1 MPSFNSKD
9 FGKIDYE
16 PGSVLE
22 FSNGIPG
29 FEQRKRFLALTFPH
43 TQPLVFLQSLE
54 DAELCF
60 ITLPV
65 LSIDRDYRLTVS
77 EEDLESIGLPA
88 RKHQKIGPR
97 IGPKI
102 GPKIGEDVACLAI
115 VTVERNRNPTANLLA
130 PVVINLKNL
139 KAVQAIAPESNYS
152 HRHALVAEAVAC
164 S

>member
-1 MPSFNSKD
+1 MPSFDSKD
-9 FGKIDYE
+9 FGKIDYQ

-22 FSNGIPG
+22 FPNGIPG
-29 FEQRKRFLALTFPH
+29 FEYRKRFLALTFPH

-65 LSIDRDYRLTVS
+65 LSIDRLYRLTVS

-88 RKHQKIGPR
+88 KRQ
-97 IGPKI
+97 
-102 GPKIGEDVACLAI
+102 PKIGEEVACLA
-115 VTVERNRNPTANLLA
+115 VLTLQKSGGPTANLLA
-130 PVVINLKNL
+130 PVVVNIRNL
-139 KAVQAIAPESNYS
+139 KAVQAIAPDSDYS
-152 HRHALVAEAVAC
+152 HQHALVAAEAVAC